1 MIFFCSLVNA
11 ELKIR
16 KKRIF
21 FLSLIDLYLNFSS
34 EIEMCWNLFKANIL
48 RVSSCP
54 LFLSTAIKYQK
65 PSKNLKEIGGNIN
78 DWGKYETESFNSPTG
93 KFKVHYYYNKITKK
107 AYFDADYKS
116 VFNHQG
122 NW

>member
-1 MIFFCSLVNA
+1 MLCG
-11 ELKIR
+11 ELE
-16 KKRIF
+16 
-21 FLSLIDLYLNFSS
+21 LI
-34 EIEMCWNLFKANIL
+34 
-48 RVSSCP
+48 
-54 LFLSTAIKYQK
+54 
-65 PSKNLKEIGGNIN
+65 KNLKEIGGNIN